1 MPALVAGLSG
11 LLVGRYLLAG
21 ASDDERTEQSIAA
34 MLVLYWVPVLAF
46 TVVAV
51 YAFPR
56 ALLFLQPLG
65 AVLVAAALR
74 ALAGRRGQTTWS
86 EHAPLWQG
94 AAVVGLTLLLLT
106 DLGTGIRALGL
117 HSRERPDPIP
127 AYRYVAAHHVPGEPI
142 VVDWPPF
149 AYFVL
154 GDHPD
159 LRFMVGAEWRFGRYT
174 RPAGDERLTDM
185 FMGTEAIASVA
196 ELCGLLA
203 AHPSS
208 WLVPDVLGEGP
219 LPEGS
224 VWSLVQGAAKEV
236 FPTTEGVSLPVFRS
250 VAPPPGRRRPNNDAN
265 RRERVRRIR
274 AGRQHEA
281 SGS

>member
-1 MPALVAGLSG
+1 MPTLVAGLSG
-11 LLVGRYLLAG
+11 LLVGRYLHAG
-21 ASDDERTEQSIAA
+21 ASDGERTQQSIAA
-34 MLVLYWVPVLAF
+34 MLLLYWVPVLAF
-46 TVVAV
+46 AAVAV

-56 ALLFLQPLG
+56 ALLFMQPLG

-74 ALAGRRGQTTWS
+74 ALAGSSGRPTWS

-94 AAVVGLTLLLLT
+94 AAAVGLALLLLT
-106 DLGTGIRALGL
+106 DLGTGLRALGL

-154 GDHPD
+154 GDSPD

-174 RPAGDERLTDM
+174 RPTGDARLTDM
-185 FMGTEAIASVA
+185 FLGTEAVASVA
-196 ELCGLLA
+196 DLCELLA
-203 AHPSS
+203 AHPGS

-224 VWSLVQGAAKEV
+224 VWSLVQGTAEEV
-236 FPTTEGVSLPVFRS
+236 FPATEGVSLPVFRS
-250 VAPPPGRRRPNNDAN
+250 VAPHAWTQESRQRCQSPGSGAEDPAQGGN
-265 RRERVRRIR
+265 
-274 AGRQHEA
+274 A
-281 SGS
+281 SR